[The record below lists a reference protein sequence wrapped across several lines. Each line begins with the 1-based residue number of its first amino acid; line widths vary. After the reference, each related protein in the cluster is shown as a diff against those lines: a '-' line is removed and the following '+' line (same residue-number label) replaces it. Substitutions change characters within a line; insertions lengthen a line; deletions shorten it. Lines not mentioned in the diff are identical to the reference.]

1 MIVVRI
7 YWDNQAICGLSV
19 CGHSDYSPRGSD
31 IVCSAVS
38 ALAQTAVLA
47 LDAVVGVKPRFVRQE
62 GLLLCKL
69 PPDLSE
75 EARKEAGIVL
85 RTVVTGIENI
95 ARHYPHHVTVTN
107 KEV

>member
-62 GLLLCKL
+62 GLLLCK
-69 PPDLSE
+69 P
-75 EARKEAGIVL
+75 L
-85 RTVVTGIENI
+85 RTSVRKPGKGRDSSSN
-95 ARHYPHHVTVTN
+95 RSHGY
-107 KEV
+107 